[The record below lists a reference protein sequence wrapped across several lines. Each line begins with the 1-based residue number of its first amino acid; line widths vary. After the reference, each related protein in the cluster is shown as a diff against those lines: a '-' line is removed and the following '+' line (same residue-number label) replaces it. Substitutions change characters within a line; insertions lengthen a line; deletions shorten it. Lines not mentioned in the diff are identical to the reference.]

1 MGLNALRRRVLESLA
16 WINSLLLLLFY
27 NLNDQIPFDGVL
39 IYSDVA
45 THTMGWHLDFH
56 FSSGGDLGKKS
67 VVFTQ
72 FISVVP
78 KQQQPLRLDFL

>member
-1 MGLNALRRRVLESLA
+1 MGLNPLRCRVVESLA
-16 WINSLLLLLFY
+16 WINSLLLLFY
-27 NLNDQIPFDGVL
+27 NLNDQIPFDGVV
-39 IYSDVA
+39 YSDVA